1 MTDDSNVGTFLEEL
15 MKDDVDRRLIRMI
28 SQDKD
33 QDEILD
39 AMMQLMNE
47 EGEDE

>member
-1 MTDDSNVGTFLEEL
+1 MKKDANVGIFLEEL
-15 MKDDVDRRLIRMI
+15 MKDSIDRRLIRMI

-39 AMMQLMNE
+39 TLMDVMKKGA
-47 EGEDE
+47 EGE